1 MNGVCPRGPAYCFD
15 HVIVLLCL
23 LAFAISCHKIITKLC
38 KGHRICVIGWN
49 IYFFLK
55 IKFITQGLLL
65 ITFFLSCW
73 EIISF
78 YQDSFFSYLYFDFF
92 VCELY
97 YVIEYLSVSRC
108 WCFTVCMLITYVSHV
123 YVCIWNFINKFAI
136 LYVTFFFNFLIRVSF
151 ETLTRNI
158 FLIEM
163 VRLSFYCMFGFH

>member
-55 IKFITQGLLL
+55 IKFFTQGLLL
-65 ITFFLSCW
+65 ITF
-73 EIISF
+73 
-78 YQDSFFSYLYFDFF
+78 
-92 VCELY
+92 